1 MTNNF
6 QTPVDFNDKV
16 VIDNVVIEYHD
27 LHEISQ
33 GGPVVGSL
41 SINKEIIGDSL
52 FGGPFLIHD
61 NSIYIPAYVKKFI
74 GWHFRLM
81 KINMSNFDRT
91 FIGNTK
97 NLIFL
102 NRVESNYIYYFEDI
116 SKIKQGF
123 IEL

>member
-1 MTNNF
+1 MRNDF
-6 QTPVDFNDKV
+6 QSPVDFDNKV
-16 VIDNVVIEYHD
+16 VIDNVAIEYHD

-41 SINKEIIGDSL
+41 SINKKIIGDSL
-52 FGGPFLIHD
+52 FGGPFLIYD

-74 GWHFRLM
+74 GWGFRLM
-81 KINMSNFDRT
+81 KINMSNFHRT

-102 NRVESNYIYYFEDI
+102 DRVERNYLYYFEDVN
-116 SKIKQGF
+116 KIKQGS